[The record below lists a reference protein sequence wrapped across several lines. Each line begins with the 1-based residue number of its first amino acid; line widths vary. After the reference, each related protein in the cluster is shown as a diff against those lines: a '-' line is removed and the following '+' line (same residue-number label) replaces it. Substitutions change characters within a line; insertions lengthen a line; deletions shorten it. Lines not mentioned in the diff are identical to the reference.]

1 MYVFYQLQSNSVIL
15 SRLLAVSDTGKT
27 LNTGRKLYLQQLHA
41 MFLKR
46 VINSRRS
53 PLVTVVQILVPVVF
67 TALGCIVQ
75 YTLPNDSDPPA
86 LAVGLS
92 KFRDPIVPYKGQC
105 LAKRLFS
112 GLGVG

>member
-1 MYVFYQLQSNSVIL
+1 M
-15 SRLLAVSDTGKT
+15 SDTGKT

-75 YTLPNDSDPPA
+75 YTLPSDSDPQA

-92 KFRDPIVPYKGQC
+92 KFSDPIVPYMGQC
-105 LAKRLFS
+105 HSSLS
-112 GLGVG
+112 GNTSVLS